1 MYILHI
7 NHNVAYSYAYLKK
20 YSLKSIFFLY
30 SVFIEKSNTIVLV
43 PSKNI
48 QWIASNNIK
57 WMGIGALQKAFNA
70 LLDLVLNT
78 AVAIHHV
85 ILHYI

>member
-1 MYILHI
+1 
-7 NHNVAYSYAYLKK
+7 
-20 YSLKSIFFLY
+20 
-30 SVFIEKSNTIVLV
+30 
-43 PSKNI
+43 
-48 QWIASNNIK
+48 
-57 WMGIGALQKAFNA
+57 MGIGALQKAFNA